1 MLDDLLDIKPAKE
14 MRPYEREV
22 ERIRR
27 DKNMLELENKA
38 MKKIIDKAKRNAD
51 IIDRANSILNK
62 IDIYL
67 TDRIEKIRNESEIAT
82 YELMRLLKAIKEEK
96 ELMK

>member
-14 MRPYEREV
+14 MKPYEREI

-27 DKNMLELENKA
+27 DKNLLELENKA
-38 MKKIIDKAKRNAD
+38 MKRK
-51 IIDRANSILNK
+51 IDRAENILTTLEQ
-62 IDIYL
+62 YL
-67 TDRIEKIRNESEIAT
+67 TDRIEKIENKSERAT
-82 YELMRLLKAIKEEK
+82 YELMILLKAIKEEK

>member
-1 MLDDLLDIKPAKE
+1 MLDDLLEKDKAKE
-14 MRPYEREV
+14 MSPYEREV

-51 IIDRANSILNK
+51 IVDRANSMLEK
-62 IDIYL
+62 MDIYL
-67 TDRIEKIRNESEIAT
+67 TDRIEKIGNKSEIAT